1 MRTDIA
7 ILKGYFLPVLEELT
21 SNDSE
26 FNKSLQL
33 ESFWDYF
40 NQIVLDLKETE
51 EFIKQFNIVNI
62 NHYNEIFSTLR
73 NEYISELAFE
83 YSIGNTNPAI
93 ELLIKYNNAKFNEE
107 VSYHKDLNIA
117 ISLLEQEKLKKY
129 IKNIE
134 LEDEFSINDDE
145 IESAFVLLQNKTE
158 NESLKEKIKSW
169 NLTNEPIESEFVY
182 ADELDGNLY
191 NPGNKNISM
200 QLNRGQK
207 NKFHISSFLKYAIA
221 ASVLGIVFFL
231 GQVYYKGI
239 MSNKD
244 NNFAA
249 NESSQASEALAADSL
264 AAEPDN
270 IRKHHTM
277 RSVIS
282 STASSLKVMQQTGIG
297 FGPASNKQYKFVRL
311 NLTQRLKELTKY
323 RDSLIKNN
331 NSQQIEIIKEID
343 SLKNLSN
350 KYIFN
355 KNKIEVYTDNPI
367 EEYKLLSN
375 EGLYYLKHNSDY
387 YIISPC
393 KTPHTLIKL
402 NNPLTINILEKIAF
416 DNE

>member
-1 MRTDIA
+1 
-7 ILKGYFLPVLEELT
+7 
-21 SNDSE
+21 
-26 FNKSLQL
+26 
-33 ESFWDYF
+33 
-40 NQIVLDLKETE
+40 
-51 EFIKQFNIVNI
+51 
-62 NHYNEIFSTLR
+62 
-73 NEYISELAFE
+73 
-83 YSIGNTNPAI
+83 
-93 ELLIKYNNAKFNEE
+93 
-107 VSYHKDLNIA
+107 
-117 ISLLEQEKLKKY
+117 
-129 IKNIE
+129 
-134 LEDEFSINDDE
+134 
-145 IESAFVLLQNKTE
+145 
-158 NESLKEKIKSW
+158 
-169 NLTNEPIESEFVY
+169 
-182 ADELDGNLY
+182 
-191 NPGNKNISM
+191 
-200 QLNRGQK
+200 
-207 NKFHISSFLKYAIA
+207 
-221 ASVLGIVFFL
+221 
-231 GQVYYKGI
+231 

-264 AAEPDN
+264 PAEPNN

-297 FGPASNKQYKFVRL
+297 FGPASNKKYKFVTL

-331 NSQQIEIIKEID
+331 NTQQIEISKEID

-387 YIISPC
+387 YILSPS
-393 KTPHTLIKL
+393 KTPHILIKL